1 MTTDYIKGILTAVE
15 WHRREMNSLRS
26 DNKHRAEVEFHN
38 YCIVALMTLLKEER
52 KSEMGNGIDV
62 T

>member
-1 MTTDYIKGILTAVE
+1 MTTDYIKGILAAVD
-15 WHRREMNSLRS
+15 WHRREMNFLCA

-38 YCIVALMTLLKEER
+38 YCIVALMTLLKETREI
-52 KSEMGNGIDV
+52 EIGQGIDV